1 MKPAWLK
8 LALFSSLAMA
18 FNASAMTTAD
28 NASKAPASK
37 AVPSAGEGK
46 RMPPAGVTVRSAQ
59 SAASEAQRAKPK
71 K

>member
-1 MKPAWLK
+1 MKTTWLK
-8 LALFSSLAMA
+8 LAALLALTMA

-37 AVPSAGEGK
+37 AVTDASEGK
-46 RMPPAGVTVRSAQ
+46 RMPTAGGTVRSAQ
-59 SAASEAQRAKPK
+59 GAASEAQRPKPK